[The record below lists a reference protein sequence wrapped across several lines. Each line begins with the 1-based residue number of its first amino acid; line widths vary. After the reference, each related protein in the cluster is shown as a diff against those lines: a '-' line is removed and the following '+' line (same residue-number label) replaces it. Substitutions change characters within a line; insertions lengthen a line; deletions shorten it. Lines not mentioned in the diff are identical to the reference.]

1 MACIRKLSYNKT
13 IRSVSFFGSR
23 MELEKTSRRELC
35 ILNAVA
41 QALTEHDYAQLT
53 IEDIAS
59 RAGVGKSTI
68 YRWWKHKSD
77 LVLDCFKLHT
87 ASVFELDFQ
96 QSLNINLQQQLIKLA
111 TALQHPIGRALL
123 AVMAQNREAA
133 ADFFKQYLL
142 PRREQTREFIA
153 VAIQRGEIRADYPF
167 ELMLDTLYAPIHYQI
182 IFFNAVPDREYIQAL
197 VDLVLAPVQLSQD
210 HHHA

>member
-1 MACIRKLSYNKT
+1 
-13 IRSVSFFGSR
+13 
-23 MELEKTSRRELC
+23 MELEKTSRREER

-41 QALTEHDYAQLT
+41 EALLEHDYTQLT

-77 LVLDCFKLHT
+77 LVLDCFKQHT

-96 QSLNINLQQQLIKLA
+96 QSLSCNLQQQLIKLA
-111 TALQHPIGRALL
+111 TALQHPVGRALL
-123 AVMAQNREAA
+123 AVMSQNREAA
-133 ADFFKQYLL
+133 AEFFKQYLL
-142 PRREQTREFIA
+142 PRREQTRELIQI
-153 VAIQRGEIRADYPF
+153 AIQRGEIRADYPF

-182 IFFNAVPDREYIQAL
+182 IFFNAVPNRAYIKNL
-197 VDLVLAPVQLSQD
+197 VELVLAPVSLKQD
-210 HHHA
+210 EKNA